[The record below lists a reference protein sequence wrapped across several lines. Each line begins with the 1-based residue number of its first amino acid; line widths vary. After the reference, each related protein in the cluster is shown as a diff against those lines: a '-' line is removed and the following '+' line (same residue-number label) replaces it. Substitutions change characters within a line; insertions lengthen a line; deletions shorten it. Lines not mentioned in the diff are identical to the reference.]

1 MGGHR
6 ARPYSNKMKMKLLD
20 IQNLSVETENRLQLV
35 EPISLQLKAGKN
47 ITILGETGSGKSL
60 LIQAIMGALPDGLI
74 ASGEISVKNCK
85 ISTESDRL
93 QTLWGKTLVMLP
105 QEPRRSLNPIMA
117 IGKQLW
123 ESFHYVAGKP
133 SSQAKTES
141 KPI

>member
-1 MGGHR
+1 MPAQNSYYIYGGHR

-74 ASGEISVKNCK
+74 ASGEISVKIAKFPPNPTACK
-85 ISTESDRL
+85 HC
-93 QTLWGKTLVMLP
+93 GV
-105 QEPRRSLNPIMA
+105 
-117 IGKQLW
+117 
-123 ESFHYVAGKP
+123 KP
-133 SSQAKTES
+133 W
-141 KPI
+141 